1 MYSIQGHLEL
11 KVCNNKLNHLGWES
25 CPRAKTTGLLSPHM
39 FIDDLRKSTLHYTMY
54 MYSLMW
60 PSH

>member
-25 CPRAKTTGLLSPHM
+25 CPPSQDCWTLSPHV
-39 FIDDLRKSTLHYTMY
+39 FIDDLHKSTLYDTMY